1 MERVVKGRSQDL
13 ACVSGIAES
22 PRPPRRCASL
32 QQAVLAPMVTRCISS
47 ASFTRSDAVGRSVDG
62 ETKITLYRHGF
73 TAEDATHV
81 WSAEA
86 TRI

>member
-1 MERVVKGRSQDL
+1 MCIT
-13 ACVSGIAES
+13 AASG
-22 PRPPRRCASL
+22 
-32 QQAVLAPMVTRCISS
+32 
-47 ASFTRSDAVGRSVDG
+47 TRSHGDQMHIVSELHQVGCGGAERGRGDQDH
-62 ETKITLYRHGF
+62 LYRHGF